1 MPTSTNT
8 ATNVSVGKPK
18 VTGAIYVAPLGTT
31 LPTDATTDLN
41 SAFVGLG
48 YCSDDGVTNNNSPE
62 SDTIKAWGGDIVYT
76 LQNGKDDTFQFT
88 LIEAMNTNVLK
99 IVFGDENV
107 TGTASTGIAIN
118 NKNSELKDHSY
129 VIDMILRNNTLKRI
143 VIPDGIVSEVGEVVY
158 KDDEAIGYQIT
169 LQCIADSDGV
179 LHKEYIKT
187 QASGTS

>member
-1 MPTSTNT
+1 MPKSTNT

-99 IVFGDENV
+99 TVFGDENV